1 MMIAKGPF
9 KRIHQTRALTQV
21 IQARLFNQVT
31 TQQAKIF
38 YLALLNLES
47 YMTKL
52 SKPKRKR
59 R

>member
-9 KRIHQTRALTQV
+9 KRVHQTRALAQV
-21 IQARLFNQVT
+21 IQARLFNRVT
-31 TQQAKIF
+31 TQQAKTF

-52 SKPKRKR
+52 SRRKRKR